1 MREHKTDVYL
11 CYLKFLWQ
19 PRFKN
24 FICIFLRKGT
34 VPSNE
39 RGFLKFFTIISAW
52 VALQCQVIL
61 SNFHCFVL
69 WYVDL
74 ELRVTKTKRSEEG
87 LTLETSALKL
97 FSVAH
102 YLHYQLG

>member
-1 MREHKTDVYL
+1 M
-11 CYLKFLWQ
+11 
-19 PRFKN
+19 
-24 FICIFLRKGT
+24 
-34 VPSNE
+34 PSMSE
-39 RGFLKFFTIISAW
+39 VFLKFFTITYAW

-74 ELRVTKTKRSEEG
+74 ELRVAKTKRSEEG

>member
-1 MREHKTDVYL
+1 M
-11 CYLKFLWQ
+11 
-19 PRFKN
+19 
-24 FICIFLRKGT
+24 
-34 VPSNE
+34 S
-39 RGFLKFFTIISAW
+39 
-52 VALQCQVIL
+52 VIL

-102 YLHYQLG
+102 YLRYQLG